1 MDSKSRKSTHAS
13 EETASSS
20 DDDSPYDDSLEDVEQ
35 SWISWFCSLRGN
47 EMFCEVEE
55 EYIHDDFNLSGLSSS
70 VPYYDYAL
78 DVILDID
85 RGNVSD
91 LSEQQ
96 QELVESAAEM
106 LYGLI
111 HSRYILTHRG
121 MSLMLEKYKQSHFGR
136 CPRFLC
142 ANTPCLPVG
151 TSDIF
156 RTSTVKI
163 FCPTCKDV
171 YFPRSKY
178 QGNTDG
184 AYFGTTFPHLFL
196 MSFGHLKVEKH
207 SETKY
212 EPKIFGFKIHK
223 EN

>member
-1 MDSKSRKSTHAS
+1 MKKPAYLSD
-13 EETASSS
+13 ETASSG
-20 DDDSPYDDSLEDVEQ
+20 DDSFDDSIEDTEQ
-35 SWISWFCSLRGN
+35 SWIAWFCGLKGN
-47 EMFCEVEE
+47 ELFCEVDE
-55 EYIHDDFNLSGLSSS
+55 EYIQDDFNLSGLSSS

-78 DVILDID
+78 DTILDVE
-85 RGNVSD
+85 RGHST

-111 HSRYILTHRG
+111 HARYILTQRG
-121 MSLMLEKYKQSHFGR
+121 MTLMLEKYKQNHFGR
-136 CPRFLC
+136 CPRFMC

-156 RTSTVKI
+156 RTATVKI
-163 FCPTCKDV
+163 FCPKCKDI

-196 MSFGHLKVEKH
+196 MSFKHLQTPKQ
-207 SETKY
+207 TDLY
-212 EPKIFGFKIHK
+212 EPRIFGFKIRDQ
-223 EN
+223 

>member
-13 EETASSS
+13 EVTASSS
-20 DDDSPYDDSLEDVEQ
+20 DNDSPYDDSLEDVEQ

-85 RGNVSD
+85 RGNVGD

-121 MSLMLEKYKQSHFGR
+121 MALMLEKYKQSHFGR

-163 FCPTCKDV
+163 FCPTCKVRYDHANLAQ
-171 YFPRSKY
+171 YRIYCIGRILP
-178 QGNTDG
+178 
-184 AYFGTTFPHLFL
+184 
-196 MSFGHLKVEKH
+196 
-207 SETKY
+207 
-212 EPKIFGFKIHK
+212 
-223 EN
+223 